1 MSTSLAARVAVL
13 ETQVRSLLQLPDRVS
28 ALEAHV
34 ASLDS
39 QFLQFR
45 AEVKA
50 EFLATRNEIKAL
62 GQELREELR
71 KEIHDGDE
79 SLRQEMQLLRGE
91 IEETRRFMLVL
102 HEEVIGR
109 IKVLGEQWRG

>member
-1 MSTSLAARVAVL
+1 MVASSTARFSPVVIHMPTPLAARVAVL
-13 ETQVRSLLQLPDRVS
+13 ESQVHSLLQLPDRVS
-28 ALEAHV
+28 SLEAHV
-34 ASLDS
+34 ASLHS

-45 AEVKA
+45 AEVKE
-50 EFLATRNEIKAL
+50 EFLTTRNEIKA
-62 GQELREELR
+62 
-71 KEIHDGDE
+71 
-79 SLRQEMQLLRGE
+79 LRGE